1 MKNAI
6 IIHGMPDKE
15 EYYSDKYPSA
25 SNFQWLPWLQKQLL
39 MRDIFAVTPEM
50 PRPYEPEYKTWKR
63 EFERHEVTSET
74 VLVGH
79 SCGGG
84 FLVRW
89 LSEHPDVKTGKVFL
103 VAPWINPDK
112 NLKTGFFDFTIDPS
126 LGSRTD
132 GIVLYVSNDDDADIQ
147 ESVKILEE
155 SISDISIRKFID
167 RGHFLTPTFTELRD
181 DILNHE

>member
-6 IIHGMPDKE
+6 IIHGKPGKE

-39 MRDIFAVTPEM
+39 IQDIFAVTPEM
-50 PRPYEPEYKTWKR
+50 PRAYEPVYEAWKK

-84 FLVRW
+84 FLIRW
-89 LSEHPDVKTGKVFL
+89 LSEHPDVKTGKVFWWPRGL
-103 VAPWINPDK
+103 I
-112 NLKTGFFDFTIDPS
+112 LI
-126 LGSRTD
+126 
-132 GIVLYVSNDDDADIQ
+132 
-147 ESVKILEE
+147 KI
-155 SISDISIRKFID
+155 
-167 RGHFLTPTFTELRD
+167 
-181 DILNHE
+181 

>member
-6 IIHGMPDKE
+6 IIHGKPGKE

-84 FLVRW
+84 FLIRW

-103 VAPWINPDK
+103 VAPHLRLNYQS
-112 NLKTGFFDFTIDPS
+112 LK
-126 LGSRTD
+126 LLQ
-132 GIVLYVSNDDDADIQ
+132 VLLQTEYLDCR
-147 ESVKILEE
+147 ILPV
-155 SISDISIRKFID
+155 
-167 RGHFLTPTFTELRD
+167 LL
-181 DILNHE
+181 